1 MKQQQKNMRSGSRP
15 SPKGTRL
22 LFAGGTVSPMMRPA
36 DGQQKDDKIVQTED
50 KPRLGQR
57 QSRKKQR
64 VDRNEVVDLR
74 WISICLVFRGDSVWY
89 RTSLYHIPYHA
100 ISQDTIYRDIVVNGY
115 LAVELQKK
123 SYLLGNT
130 YQYAHMGVHSRPTW
144 MLCFERIK
152 ITHYATSPPTRTT
165 SFRNWQTAAS
175 SNTDEY
181 FCSGPEHLSSSS
193 RKSWRRQHGRKREME
208 KEKSDAA
215 LATIFD

>member
-1 MKQQQKNMRSGSRP
+1 MKQQKNMRSGSRP

-89 RTSLYHIPYHA
+89 RMINRDISWCHIPYHA
-100 ISQDTIYRDIVVNGY
+100 ISQDTIYRDIVSMSRIFGTDIEISYPVEVFLDTQLVFAQLGAPSFVHQESKRNGY
-115 LAVELQKK
+115 FGGRTSEAMIFVGI
-123 SYLLGNT
+123 YIYIYICTPVWRYAIGRLG
-130 YQYAHMGVHSRPTW
+130 
-144 MLCFERIK
+144 CC
-152 ITHYATSPPTRTT
+152 
-165 SFRNWQTAAS
+165 AS
-175 SNTDEY
+175 
-181 FCSGPEHLSSSS
+181 
-193 RKSWRRQHGRKREME
+193 K
-208 KEKSDAA
+208 
-215 LATIFD
+215 

>member
-1 MKQQQKNMRSGSRP
+1 MKQQKNMRSGSRP

-89 RTSLYHIPYHA
+89 RMINRHISWCHIPYHA
-100 ISQDTIYRDIVVNGY
+100 ISQDTIYRDIVSMSRIFGTDIEISYPDEILLETEHDFLPTLGAPSLVHQESKRNNGY
-115 LAVELQKK
+115 LAVEPHKQW
-123 SYLLGNT
+123 YLVGKNM
-130 YQYAHMGVHSRPTW
+130 YAHMGVRGRPTW
-144 MLCFERIK
+144 MLCTER
-152 ITHYATSPPTRTT
+152 
-165 SFRNWQTAAS
+165 
-175 SNTDEY
+175 
-181 FCSGPEHLSSSS
+181 
-193 RKSWRRQHGRKREME
+193 
-208 KEKSDAA
+208 
-215 LATIFD
+215 